1 MGLFGAAD
9 IEKLLSLNKN
19 CHTTFIGLRVEVFIV
34 NFEASLQPLPTVES
48 LPDLLGKGTP
58 HTLDRGR
65 SLSDRCGHPPRSSE
79 MDPGRECD
87 FETSRAPLSEL
98 SGRYALRHPWRAP
111 SMPFQWRSHLAI
123 KSAPP
128 KEHGAVSRAEVPW
141 AVDGSVELFWV
152 SRQDL

>member
-1 MGLFGAAD
+1 MVVL
-9 IEKLLSLNKN
+9 
-19 CHTTFIGLRVEVFIV
+19 
-34 NFEASLQPLPTVES
+34 EALLQPLPTVES
-48 LPDLLGKGTP
+48 LPDLLGKETP

-87 FETSRAPLSEL
+87 FETSRAPLLEL
-98 SGRYALRHPWRAP
+98 SGRYALRHLWSAP
-111 SMPFQWRSHLAI
+111 SMPVQWSSHLAI

-128 KEHGAVSRAEVPW
+128 KEHGAVSRVEVPW
-141 AVDGSVELFWV
+141 AVDGFVRLFWV